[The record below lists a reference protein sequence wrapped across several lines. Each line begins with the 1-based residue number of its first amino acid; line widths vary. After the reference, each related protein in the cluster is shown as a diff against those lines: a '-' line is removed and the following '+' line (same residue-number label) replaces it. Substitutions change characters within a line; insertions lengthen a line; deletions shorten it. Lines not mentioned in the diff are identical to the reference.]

1 MYSNQNTAF
10 VNWGLENNAHT
21 AIDGLGMLVEQAA
34 VSFEIW
40 IGAAPE
46 TSSVIDRMRKG

>member
-1 MYSNQNTAF
+1 MYSSDDTAF
-10 VNWGLENNAHT
+10 VKWALDNKAKK

-40 IGAAPE
+40 LGAIPD
-46 TSSVIDRMRKG
+46 TRVVIDRIRLG